1 MHLFTYAN
9 KPFIVNVCVLNILCV
24 LQSIS
29 EEEQQ
34 RILGEQK
41 MVGFK
46 KAAGI
51 AGTASKKST
60 KAKVSVLTIICLSIS
75 ISKSVCLH
83 LAIHAQFSLCYSLWF
98 YKSFSF
104 NPLCIQSSP
113 VKPKRPISAMF
124 IFAEEKRQKLQQER
138 PDLSESELTRHLAR
152 QWNDLS
158 DKKKVNSCM
167 KKTSDWSCWY
177 LQQWVL
183 MSGNLTGKIQELGG
197 SVEGRVRETRE
208 GGAKQTAGPTKDCTG
223 NLAAQCHR
231 WLLGQI

>member
-1 MHLFTYAN
+1 MHLFIYVN
-9 KPFIVNVCVLNILCV
+9 KPFIVNVCVFNIFCV

-46 KAAGI
+46 KAAGL
-51 AGTASKKST
+51 ASTASKKST

-75 ISKSVCLH
+75 ISTLVCLH
-83 LAIHAQFSLCYSLWF
+83 LAVHSLWF
-98 YKSFSF
+98 YKSFSL

-167 KKTSDWSCWY
+167 KKTSD
-177 LQQWVL
+177 
-183 MSGNLTGKIQELGG
+183 
-197 SVEGRVRETRE
+197 
-208 GGAKQTAGPTKDCTG
+208 
-223 NLAAQCHR
+223 
-231 WLLGQI
+231 